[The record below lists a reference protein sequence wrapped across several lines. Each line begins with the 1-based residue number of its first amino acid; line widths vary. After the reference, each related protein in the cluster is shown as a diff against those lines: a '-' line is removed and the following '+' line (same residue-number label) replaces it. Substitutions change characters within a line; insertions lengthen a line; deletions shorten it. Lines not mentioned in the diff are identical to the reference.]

1 MQFIERK
8 ELDNLIKFEDVF
20 KKTKRAY
27 ELFSKGETITPPFT
41 VFTIPESK
49 GSVHFKCGYVPGEKY
64 FAMKYSG
71 AFYGN
76 QKLGLSNFLGLFIV
90 FNAKTGEV
98 ESVID
103 DKGYLTDY
111 RTGVAGAIATSTLAN
126 PKSETVAMI
135 GTGVQSRMQLYSLL
149 KVMPTIKKLQVW
161 GRSVDKLNAYAD
173 EVKRLYPNIT
183 VVACS
188 SPKDAVK
195 DADIIYT
202 VTYSEQPIIYADWI
216 KQGAHITAV
225 GACEPSMQELDPKIL
240 QKANIV
246 CTDSKAACAK
256 NGELHHALEGR
267 YIKEERVLELGE
279 VIASKIK
286 RKSTD
291 ITVCDLV
298 GIGFQD
304 AVIASC
310 VMEKYNALQVNTKND
325 KEKEL

>member
-1 MQFIERK
+1 MEFIKRD
-8 ELDNLIKFEDVF
+8 ELKNLIKFEDVF
-20 KKTKRAY
+20 TKTKRAY
-27 ELFSKGETITPPFT
+27 QLFSQGKTITPPFT

-76 QKLGLSNFLGLFIV
+76 EQLGISNFLGLFTV

-98 ESVID
+98 EAIID
-103 DKGYLTDY
+103 DKGHLTDY

-126 PKSETVAMI
+126 PNSKTVAMI
-135 GTGVQSRMQLYSLL
+135 GTGVQARMQLMSLL
-149 KVMPTIKKLQVW
+149 KVMPNIQTLQVW
-161 GRSVDKLNAYAD
+161 GRSSKGMAKYIE
-173 EVKRLYPNIT
+173 EVKSQYPNLN
-183 VVACS
+183 VVACENAQE
-188 SPKDAVK
+188 AVK

-202 VTYSEQPIIYADWI
+202 VTYSEKPIIQADWI
-216 KQGAHITAV
+216 KKGAHITAV

-240 QKANIV
+240 AMADIV
-246 CTDSKAACAK
+246 CTDSKDACAK
-256 NGELHHALEGR
+256 NGELHHALDMGYVDEDS
-267 YIKEERVLELGE
+267 VFELGE
-279 VIASKIK
+279 AITSKIK
-286 RKSTD
+286 REPKD

-310 VMEKYNALQVNTKND
+310 VMSEFDRQRKHEDTHEIK
-325 KEKEL
+325 

>member
-1 MQFIERK
+1 MKFITKRQ
-8 ELDNLIKFEDVF
+8 LPQLINFEEVF
-20 KKTKRAY
+20 TKTKRAY
-27 ELFSKGETITPPFT
+27 SLFSQGKTITPPFT

-49 GSVHFKCGYVPGEKY
+49 GSVHFKCGYVPGERY

-76 QKLGLSNFLGLFIV
+76 EQLGISNFLGLFTV

-98 ESVID
+98 EAVID

-126 PKSETVAMI
+126 PNSKTVAMI
-135 GTGVQSRMQLYSLL
+135 GTGVQARMQLMSLL
-149 KVMPTIKKLQVW
+149 KVMPNIQTLQVW
-161 GRSVDKLNAYAD
+161 GRTEKGVAKYVE
-173 EVKRLYPNIT
+173 EVKSQHPDLN
-183 VVACS
+183 VVAC
-188 SPKDAVK
+188 KNAQEAVA

-202 VTYSEQPIIYADWI
+202 VTYSEEPIIQADWI
-216 KQGAHITAV
+216 KKGAHITAV

-240 QKANIV
+240 AVADIV
-246 CTDSKAACAK
+246 CTDSKDACAK
-256 NGELHHALEGR
+256 NGELHHALDMGYVDEDS
-267 YIKEERVLELGE
+267 VFELGE
-279 VIASKIK
+279 AITSKIK
-286 RKSTD
+286 RESTD

-310 VMEKYNALQVNTKND
+310 VMDEYNKNIVFNNEEKKTY
-325 KEKEL
+325 